1 MCFDVFLVFEI
12 MSYSPT
18 CKTRLFSLDLVLKYV
33 RLSSI
38 HIGGAELDC
47 AEHTKACLAKL
58 LCVDEKVNRAS
69 CIGITI
75 LFLSV
80 LSHLLFHSN
89 DTPHTCAT
97 CISNG
102 IGQL

>member
-1 MCFDVFLVFEI
+1 VYLDVFLVFEI
-12 MSYSPT
+12 TSYYPT
-18 CKTRLFSLDLVLKYV
+18 CKTRLFSVDLVPKYV
-33 RLSSI
+33 RLSYI

-47 AEHTKACLAKL
+47 AEHTKVCLAKL
-58 LCVDEKVNRAS
+58 LCVDERENRAS

-89 DTPHTCAT
+89 DTPYTCAN
-97 CISNG
+97 CIRNG
-102 IGQL
+102 IGKL